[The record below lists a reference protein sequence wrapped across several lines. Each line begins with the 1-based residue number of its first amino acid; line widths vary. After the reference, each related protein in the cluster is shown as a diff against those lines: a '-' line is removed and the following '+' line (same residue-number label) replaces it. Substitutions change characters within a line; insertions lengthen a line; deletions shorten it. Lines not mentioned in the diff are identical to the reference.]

1 MNNDPQTRRMSG
13 KRQFL
18 WNLVFIA
25 IAVLSVWVV
34 TTQAKGFS
42 PKRFASYLENANL
55 WYIGAAAFMMLSYI
69 FVGALAV
76 LCLLKGF
83 GYRRSLPDGLS
94 YVAADLYFSAITPSA
109 TGGQPVEGYLMVK
122 DGIPAV
128 VSTVTLLTNLLLY
141 TLSIVVIGILGFLIC
156 PSAFLR
162 FGTFSRVLIII
173 GAGIQLLLALLYAML
188 LWKKQLLHRICSWV
202 LRVLKKLHLL
212 RNPERKQN
220 RLDQI
225 MNRYGQ
231 ATEMIMGK
239 RSLLLKGLLLNTAH
253 RACQIL
259 VTVLCFLAGGGSLR
273 QAPAIFAMQCSVVI
287 GACCIPIPGSMGVT
301 DYLMIDGFS
310 SLMDEGQSANLELLS
325 RGLSFYVCILLCGL
339 IVLTKYLIIRFR
351 RERI

>member
-1 MNNDPQTRRMSG
+1 MNNESQTRRMSG

-18 WNLVFIA
+18 WNLVFLA

-42 PKRFASYLENANL
+42 PKRFAAYLENANL
-55 WYIGAAAFMMLSYI
+55 WYMGAAALMMLSYI
-69 FVGALAV
+69 FVGALAI

-83 GYRRSLPDGLS
+83 GYKRSLPNGLS

-109 TGGQPVEGYLMVK
+109 TGGQPAEGYLMVK

-141 TLSIVVIGILGFLIC
+141 TLSIVIIGILGFLIR

-162 FGTFSRVLIII
+162 FGTFSRVLIIV
-173 GAGIQLLLALLYAML
+173 GAGIQLLLALLYALL
-188 LWKKQLLHRICSWV
+188 LWKKQLLHRICSWF
-202 LRVLKKLHLL
+202 LRVMKKLHLL
-212 RNPERKQN
+212 RNPERKQK
-220 RLDQI
+220 RLDEI

-231 ATEMIMGK
+231 ATQMIMGK
-239 RSLLLKGLLLNTAH
+239 RLLLLKGLLLNVAH
-253 RACQIL
+253 RTCQIL
-259 VTVLCFLAGGGSLR
+259 VTALCFLAGGGSLR
-273 QAPAIFAMQCSVVI
+273 QATDVFAMQCSVVI

-351 RERI
+351 RERT